1 MDGFPLTIIS
11 ASAHGIRGGEKIA
24 QGKVNI
30 HMVDF
35 ILCVTAVSLGL

>member
-24 QGKVNI
+24 RGKVNI
-30 HMVDF
+30 HMVD
-35 ILCVTAVSLGL
+35 LSCVSQDTSLQ

>member
-30 HMVDF
+30 RMVD
-35 ILCVTAVSLGL
+35 LSCVSQDTSLQ